1 MGELVNL
8 MSVDTLQIQQSL
20 IFMNALWTGPLQV
33 AGAMI
38 LLYQIMG
45 LSAFAGVAVMT
56 LTIPI
61 NFLVF
66 TRIAT
71 LQVKV
76 VAPSVQLQFVCLF
89 ISFPL
94 KELFRQLSN

>member
-33 AGAMI
+33 AGAMM
-38 LLYQIMG
+38 LLYKIMG
-45 LSAFAGVAVMT
+45 FSTFAGVAVMT

-61 NFLVF
+61 NLLVF
-66 TRIAT
+66 ARIAT

-76 VAPSVQLQFVCLF
+76 VAPFVHLQLACLF
-89 ISFPL
+89 SY
-94 KELFRQLSN
+94 

>member
-66 TRIAT
+66 ARIAT

-76 VAPSVQLQFVCLF
+76 CSVAACLF
-89 ISFPL
+89 IYFVKTFPL
-94 KELFRQLSN
+94 KELLSQLSN

>member
-1 MGELVNL
+1 MARGKSTVGELVNL

-76 VAPSVQLQFVCLF
+76 VAPSVQLQLVCLF
-89 ISFPL
+89 IS
-94 KELFRQLSN
+94 

>member
-8 MSVDTLQIQQSL
+8 MSVDTLQMQQSL

-33 AGAMI
+33 AGAMM
-38 LLYQIMG
+38 LLYKIMG
-45 LSAFAGVAVMT
+45 FSAFAGVAVMT

-61 NFLVF
+61 NLLVF
-66 TRIAT
+66 ARIAT

-76 VAPSVQLQFVCLF
+76 VAPFVQLQLACLF
-89 ISFPL
+89 SY
-94 KELFRQLSN
+94 